1 MSGPLP
7 KLTEFGHHSS
17 LNHAC
22 NVHVPTL
29 PSPPTSQALVKNL
42 LAGNYEPV
50 ILRGVLFGD
59 AGKGNSLALSF
70 IYWPAIIID
79 ADGARHWGMVHQV
92 GNS

>member
-1 MSGPLP
+1 MLPLP
-7 KLTEFGHHSS
+7 S
-17 LNHAC
+17 
-22 NVHVPTL
+22 
-29 PSPPTSQALVKNL
+29 TSQALLKNL
-42 LAGNYEPV
+42 LSGNYEPV
-50 ILRGVLFGD
+50 VLRGVKFGD